1 MKKNILITL
10 CIIVV
15 LACIGLI
22 IQQKF
27 RPSPSAPTPAPSQ
40 NAYPTSPAAADPHD
54 NIIKLEEPLPQ
65 SLTSSPLLIKGK
77 ARGQWYFEASF
88 PVILKDANGKIIAQ
102 APAQAQGEW
111 MTTEFVPFTATLT
124 FSKPATATGTLILHK
139 DNPSGLPEND
149 DSIEIPLTF

>member
-10 CIIVV
+10 CSIII

-22 IQQKF
+22 FQQKF
-27 RPSPSAPTPAPSQ
+27 WPSPSVPTPAPSQ
-40 NAYPTSPAAADPHD
+40 NTYPTSPAIADPHD
-54 NIIKLEEPLPQ
+54 DMIKLEEPLPQ
-65 SLTSSPLLIKGK
+65 TLASSPLLVKGT

-88 PVILKDANGKIIAQ
+88 PLILKDANGKIIAQ

-111 MTTEFVPFTATLT
+111 MTSEFVPFTATLT
-124 FSKPATATGTLILHK
+124 FPKPATATGILILQK

>member
-1 MKKNILITL
+1 MKKNTLITL
-10 CIIVV
+10 CIILA

-40 NAYPTSPAAADPHD
+40 NPYPTSPVIADRHD
-54 NIIKLEEPLPQ
+54 NIIKLEEPLPHT
-65 SLTSSPLLIKGK
+65 LASSPLLIKGK

-124 FSKPATATGTLILHK
+124 FSKPATTTGTLILQK